1 MPISIDNATNNIVA
15 GGGGQDGDISLL
27 GTDGS
32 NRIRLDGQG
41 GNVWLGGNGT
51 DGDLLLYASS
61 GDNSTIGEATIHL
74 DGSNG
79 NMTMRSTAGQNR
91 IRIDPASA
99 NVWVGGNGADG
110 DLLLFAASGDN
121 STAGE
126 ATIHLNGEAGDI
138 VLRNADCAEDFPIE
152 NAPSVEPGTVL
163 IIGGDTQLR
172 VCSEAYDKRVAGVVA
187 GAGTYKPGIIL
198 GRKEDQRHNSLPVA
212 LMGRVYCKVDS
223 RDGAIEVGDLLT
235 TSPTPGHAMKVADP
249 MKAFGAVIGKALEP
263 ISRRMGMIPILVAL
277 Q

>member
-1 MPISIDNATNNIVA
+1 MPISIDNASNNIVA

-32 NRIRLDGQG
+32 DRIRLDGGG
-41 GNVWLGGNGT
+41 GNFWL
-51 DGDLLLYASS
+51 
-61 GDNSTIGEATIHL
+61 
-74 DGSNG
+74 
-79 NMTMRSTAGQNR
+79 
-91 IRIDPASA
+91 
-99 NVWVGGNGADG
+99 GGNGADG
-110 DLLLFAASGDN
+110 DLCSIPLPAITQPQRIPASIWTAVTPGSLCAAVTGRIEFASMPEVETYGLAEMEQMAIWCYSHASGDN
-121 STAGE
+121 STTGE

-138 VLRNADCAEDFPIE
+138 ILRNADCAEDFPIE
-152 NAPSVEPGTVL
+152 NASSVEPGTVL
-163 IIGGDTQLR
+163 VIGGDTQLR

-198 GRKEDQRHNSLPVA
+198 GRKEDERDNSLPVA

-223 RDGAIEVGDLLT
+223 RHGAIEVGDLLT
-235 TSPTPGHAMKVADP
+235 TSSTPGHAMKVADP

>member
-27 GTDGS
+27 APDGS
-32 NRIRLDGQG
+32 NRIRLDAGS
-41 GNVWLGGNGT
+41 GNFWLGGNGQ
-51 DGDLLLYASS
+51 DGDLLVYNSS
-61 GDNSTIGEATIHL
+61 GDNATTADASIYL
-74 DGSNG
+74 DGG
-79 NMTMRSTAGQNR
+79 NSRIFMRSSAGQDR
-91 IRIDPASA
+91 IRLESDGA
-99 NVWVGGNGADG
+99 NIWVGGNGADG
-110 DLLLFAASGDN
+110 DLLLFAAGGDN
-121 STAGE
+121 STTGE
-126 ATIHLNGEAGDI
+126 ATIHLNGETGDI
-138 VLRNADCAEDFPIE
+138 ILRNADCAEDFPIE
-152 NAPSVEPGTVL
+152 NAGSVEPGTVL
-163 IIGGDTQLR
+163 VIGGDTQLR

-198 GRKEDQRHNSLPVA
+198 GRKEDQRDNSLPVA

>member
-1 MPISIDNATNNIVA
+1 MPISIDNASNNIVA

-32 NRIRLDGQG
+32 DRIRLDAGG
-41 GNVWLGGNGT
+41 GNFWLGGNGAH
-51 DGDLLLYASS
+51 GDLVLFTSS
-61 GDNSTIGEATIHL
+61 GDNATTGDASIYL
-74 DGSNG
+74 DGG
-79 NMTMRSTAGQNR
+79 NSRIFMRSSDGQDR
-91 IRIDPASA
+91 IRLDAGGGNI
-99 NVWVGGNGADG
+99 WVGGNGADG
-110 DLLLFAASGDN
+110 DLVLFAASGDN
-121 STAGE
+121 STTAE

-138 VLRNADCAEDFPIE
+138 ILRNADCAEDFPTE
-152 NAPSVEPGTVL
+152 NASSVEPGTVL
-163 IIGGDTQLR
+163 VIGGDTQLR

-187 GAGTYKPGIIL
+187 GAGSYKPGIIL
-198 GRKEDQRHNSLPVA
+198 GRKEDQRDNSLPVA

-223 RDGAIEVGDLLT
+223 RQGAIEVGDLLT
-235 TSPTPGHAMKVADP
+235 TSPTPGHAMKVTDP

>member
-1 MPISIDNATNNIVA
+1 MPISIDNASNNIVA
-15 GGGGQDGDISLL
+15 GGGGQDGDINLL

-32 NRIRLDGQG
+32 ERIRLDAGGGNLWLGGNGQAGDLVLFNSSGDNATTSDSSIYLDGGNSRIFMRSSDGQHRIRLDAGG
-41 GNVWLGGNGT
+41 GNVWL
-51 DGDLLLYASS
+51 
-61 GDNSTIGEATIHL
+61 
-74 DGSNG
+74 
-79 NMTMRSTAGQNR
+79 
-91 IRIDPASA
+91 
-99 NVWVGGNGADG
+99 GGNGADG
-110 DLLLFAASGDN
+110 DLLLFASTGDN
-121 STAGE
+121 TTDSE
-126 ATIHLNGEAGDI
+126 ATIHLNGSAGDI
-138 VLRNADCAEDFPIE
+138 ILRNADCAEDFPIE
-152 NAPSVEPGTVL
+152 NARSVEPGTVL
-163 IIGGDTQLR
+163 VIGGDTQLR

-198 GRKEDQRHNSLPVA
+198 GRNEAVRDNSLPVA

-223 RDGAIEVGDLLT
+223 RHGAIEVGDLLT

>member
-27 GTDGS
+27 APDGS
-32 NRIRLDGQG
+32 NRIRLDAQS
-41 GNVWLGGNGT
+41 GNFWLGGNGA
-51 DGDLLLYASS
+51 DGDLLLYTSS
-61 GDNSTIGEATIHL
+61 GDNATTADSSIYL
-74 DGSNG
+74 DGG
-79 NMTMRSTAGQNR
+79 NSRIFMRSSDGQDR
-91 IRIDPASA
+91 IRLESGGA
-99 NVWVGGNGADG
+99 NIWVGGNGADG

-126 ATIHLNGEAGDI
+126 ATIHLNGQEGDI
-138 VLRNADCAEDFPIE
+138 ILRNADCAEDFPIE
-152 NAPSVEPGTVL
+152 NARSVEPGTVL
-163 IIGGDTQLR
+163 VIGGDTQLR

-187 GAGTYKPGIIL
+187 GAGSYKPGIIL
-198 GRKEDQRHNSLPVA
+198 GRKEDERENSLPVA

-223 RDGAIEVGDLLT
+223 RHGAIEVGDLLT
-235 TSPTPGHAMKVADP
+235 TSPTPGHAMKVTDP

>member
-1 MPISIDNATNNIVA
+1 MPITIDNATNNIVA
-15 GGGGQDGDISLL
+15 GGGGQDGDINLL
-27 GTDGS
+27 ATDGS
-32 NRIRLDGQG
+32 NRIRLDAQG
-41 GNVWLGGNGT
+41 GN
-51 DGDLLLYASS
+51 
-61 GDNSTIGEATIHL
+61 I
-74 DGSNG
+74 
-79 NMTMRSTAGQNR
+79 
-91 IRIDPASA
+91 
-99 NVWVGGNGADG
+99 WVGGNGADG
-110 DLLLFAASGDN
+110 DLLLFASSGDN
-121 STAGE
+121 STDSE
-126 ATIHLNGEAGDI
+126 ATIHLNGSAGDI
-138 VLRNADCAEDFPIE
+138 ILRNADCAEDFPIE
-152 NAPSVEPGTVL
+152 NARSVEPGTVL

-198 GRKEDQRHNSLPVA
+198 GRKEDQRDDSLPVA

-235 TSPTPGHAMKVADP
+235 TSPTPGHAMKAADP